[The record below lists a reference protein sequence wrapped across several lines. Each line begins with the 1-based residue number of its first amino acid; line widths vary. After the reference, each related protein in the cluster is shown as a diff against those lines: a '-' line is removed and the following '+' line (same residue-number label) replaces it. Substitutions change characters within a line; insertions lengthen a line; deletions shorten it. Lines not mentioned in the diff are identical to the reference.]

1 MPVTIPPE
9 VIEAIVGLL
18 LNHVPPEG
26 VPVSVMELP
35 TQTDAGPEITGI
47 GDTANGK
54 ITKPAPTV

>member
-1 MPVTIPPE
+1 MPAA
-9 VIEAIVGLL
+9 VIDAIVGLPL
-18 LNHVPPEG
+18 VQMPPEG

-54 ITKPAPTV
+54 VTNPVPTV